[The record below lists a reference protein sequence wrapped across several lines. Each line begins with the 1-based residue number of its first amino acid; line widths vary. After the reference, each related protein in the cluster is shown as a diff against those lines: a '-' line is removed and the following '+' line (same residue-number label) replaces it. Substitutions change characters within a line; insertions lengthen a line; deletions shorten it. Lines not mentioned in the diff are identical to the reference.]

1 MFTLKRKNQM
11 KSAQLTAVGAA
22 EATVKCIDVSDPAAP
37 GKGEVL
43 VDIVACSINPAD
55 ILMIE
60 GNYATVPETPCA
72 LGIEGAGTVA
82 AVGPEVKALKVGD
95 KVMSLGRTNWVQ
107 QIRDKAE
114 AFIRLPPEIDLSQ
127 AAMLKV
133 NVATAHLMLTSY
145 VSLSK
150 GDWVIQDAANSGVGV
165 DLIRLAH
172 AEGIRTVN
180 IVRRSELFEPLKQLG
195 ADVVVVDGPDLAERV
210 AQETGGAQI
219 KLGIDAVGGPAIG
232 RLTDC
237 VGDGGT
243 VVNYGLL
250 SGKPCEINAFNL
262 VFRDITIT
270 GFWLAKLMR
279 GMQFDEIQ
287 AMYAQLAQ
295 RLVDGTIHV
304 NVEASYPLEKIA
316 DAMAHAKRESRGG
329 KIQLRPNG

>member
-1 MFTLKRKNQM
+1 M
-11 KSAQLTAVGAA
+11 KSAQLTAIGPA
-22 EATVKCIDVSDPAAP
+22 EQVVKCIDVPDPGAP
-37 GKGEVL
+37 GEGEVV
-43 VDIVACSINPAD
+43 VDMVACSINPAD

-60 GNYATVPETPCA
+60 GHYASVPETPCA
-72 LGIEGAGTVA
+72 LGIEGAGTVT
-82 AVGPEVKALKVGD
+82 AVGSGVTSLKAGD

-114 AFIRLPPEIDLSQ
+114 AFIRLPSEVELAQ

-145 VSLSK
+145 VSLSA
-150 GDWVIQDAANSGVGV
+150 GDWVIQNAANSGVGV

-172 AEGIRTVN
+172 ADGIRTVN
-180 IVRRSELFEPLKQLG
+180 VVRREELIKPLKELG

-210 AQETGGAQI
+210 KQESGGAQI

-250 SGKPCEINAFNL
+250 SGKPCEINAFNF
-262 VFRDITIT
+262 VFRDITVT

-279 GMQFDEIQ
+279 SMSFEQIHKMYDE
-287 AMYAQLAQ
+287 LASC
-295 RLVDGTIHV
+295 LINGTIHV
-304 NVEASYPLEKIA
+304 DIEASYPLEQVSK
-316 DAMAHAKRESRGG
+316 AMAHAKREARGG
-329 KIQLRPNG
+329 KVQLRPNG